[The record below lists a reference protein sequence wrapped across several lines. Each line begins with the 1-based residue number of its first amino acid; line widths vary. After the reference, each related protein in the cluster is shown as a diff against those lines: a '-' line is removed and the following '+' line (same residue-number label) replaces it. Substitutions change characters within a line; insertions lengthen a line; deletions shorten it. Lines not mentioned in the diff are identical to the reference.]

1 MQNEV
6 SQLNQVISKMM
17 TEKSTKQ
24 KCACRPRIRDLERQV
39 LDLHRQL
46 FYQKCKSAKKSPHS
60 IKSRSMSRVRD
71 DETRSSLDV
80 TPKNN
85 NKNTTIRKMKTS
97 SNAQEY
103 HNSGEVKVQMSEIQ
117 KVIPKSRSQ
126 SRSNSKNRS
135 RSKGKYS
142 STLQT
147 TKKEM
152 TF

>member
-1 MQNEV
+1 VRVPTSNQGPRAVGSRPSSAAVLPEMQ
-6 SQLNQVISKMM
+6 IR
-17 TEKSTKQ
+17 Q
-24 KCACRPRIRDLERQV
+24 K
-39 LDLHRQL
+39 
-46 FYQKCKSAKKSPHS
+46 KPHS

-71 DETRSSLDV
+71 DETRSSVDV

-103 HNSGEVKVQMSEIQ
+103 HNSGEVKVQLSEIQ

-126 SRSNSKNRS
+126 SRSTSKNRS

-142 STLQT
+142 STL
-147 TKKEM
+147 
-152 TF
+152 